1 MGKGRIK
8 LDIIGKKFGKLTVL
22 YQVEDEIDKNSGKHK
37 SRYMCQCE
45 CTNFK
50 IVRGSDLTGGYIQS
64 CGCLHKEVASNTMKK
79 YHKENINVNKYDLD
93 SYDYGVGLNSNTNKE
108 FYFDKEDYDKIKNI
122 YWFESDRGY
131 ISGHIKGG
139 RVIKFHQLILYNIQ
153 GTVIDHKNNFLKN
166 DNRKSN
172 LRIALQKQ
180 NMKNIRTYKNGL
192 MNGITYK
199 DNMYTVNI
207 TVNKS
212 VLFLGYYSSLED
224 AIKTRLFAEVE
235 LYGEFSCRNVPE
247 DYMQIKKDVLKYFKP
262 IHYIV
267 ISPKDEFISWINNN
281 CYYDINNKKFIKNK
295 QNGLTIIDF
304 LSKNIRMEFFYKE
317 NARFDLVAWG
327 YYGLELI
334 DEKNSCLNKILMYEM
349 GVKGC
354 YGFPVRKASKTSMPL
369 PSVEFPLEYV
379 GEFDGDI
386 AAFEERWDKRKQ
398 ESLKKFSDE
407 PDKLYLPVDEYTYQ
421 VLRHGDKIYKKRNG
435 NYILK

>member
-1 MGKGRIK
+1 MGKGSIK

-50 IVRGSDLTGGYIQS
+50 IVRGSDLTGGYVQS

-93 SYDYGVGLNSNTNKE
+93 SYDYGVGWTSNTNKE

-139 RVIKFHQLILYNIQ
+139 RIIKFHQLILYNIQ
-153 GTVIDHKNNFLKN
+153 GTVIDHKNNLLKN

-247 DYMQIKKDVLKYFKP
+247 DYMQIKKDVLKYFEP

-267 ISPKDEFISWINNN
+267 ISPKDDFISWINNN

-317 NARFDLVAWG
+317 NERFNLVVWG
-327 YYGLELI
+327 YYGLKLI
-334 DEKNSCLNKILMYEM
+334 DEKNSCLNKILMYET
-349 GVKGC
+349 GVKGAMD
-354 YGFPVRKASKTSMPL
+354 FL
-369 PSVEFPLEYV
+369 
-379 GEFDGDI
+379 
-386 AAFEERWDKRKQ
+386 
-398 ESLKKFSDE
+398 
-407 PDKLYLPVDEYTYQ
+407 
-421 VLRHGDKIYKKRNG
+421 
-435 NYILK
+435 